1 MGNMCDNFHSKGVV
15 KVKIAQM
22 NLGFISRSDTSSRT
36 NFLRFQDLP
45 HILPYNRTIR
55 HDSVDIAIFLIAYG
69 AGINLSI
76 TTN

>member
-36 NFLRFQDLP
+36 NFLRFKDLP
-45 HILPYNRTIR
+45 LILPYNRTMR
-55 HDSVDIAIFLIAYG
+55 NDSLVNAIFLIAFG
-69 AGINLSI
+69 VWINFS
-76 TTN
+76 TTAN